1 MRGEI
6 IIFIIGVIVGILVA
20 KYILPMIGITI

>member
-6 IIFIIGVIVGILVA
+6 VIFIIGVIVGILLV
-20 KYILPMIGITI
+20 KYILPMIGISI

>member
-1 MRGEI
+1 MRGAI
-6 IIFIIGVIVGILVA
+6 GAFIVGVIVGILLV